1 MLLQM
6 LLTIQTL
13 LYQIQDTI
21 FKTVLSEQLHQE
33 KIKTAKCE
41 RIVSVFM
48 KKASAQ
54 TSLYTFFHSFVQLPS
69 MLFKNHK
76 FRLADLLALSVNEGI
91 FNVTINSTW
100 DYSNDKLILPVKYV
114 I

>member
-1 MLLQM
+1 M
-6 LLTIQTL
+6 LLTIQIL
-13 LYQIQDTI
+13 LYQIQDTT
-21 FKTVLSEQLHQE
+21 FKQSVSEQLHQE

-41 RIVSVFM
+41 RVESILM

-54 TSLYTFFHSFVQLPS
+54 TGLSTLFHSFVQPPS

-76 FRLADLLALSVNEGI
+76 FTLADLLELSVNEGI
-91 FNVTINSTW
+91 FNATIDSTW
-100 DYSNDKLILPVKYV
+100 DCSNDKLILPLKYV

>member
-6 LLTIQTL
+6 LHTIQIL
-13 LYQIQDTI
+13 LYQIRDTT
-21 FKTVLSEQLHQE
+21 FKQSVSEQLHQE
-33 KIKTAKCE
+33 KIKQQNVRVE
-41 RIVSVFM
+41 SVLM

-54 TSLYTFFHSFVQLPS
+54 TDLCTFFHRFVQLPS

-76 FRLADLLALSVNEGI
+76 FKLADLLALSVNERI
-91 FNVTINSTW
+91 FSETC
-100 DYSNDKLILPVKYV
+100 SNDKLKLPLKYV

>member
-1 MLLQM
+1 M
-6 LLTIQTL
+6 LLTIQIL
-13 LYQIQDTI
+13 LYQIQYTT
-21 FKTVLSEQLHQE
+21 FKRSVSEQLHQE
-33 KIKTAKCE
+33 KIRTAKCE
-41 RIVSVFM
+41 RVESELM
-48 KKASAQ
+48 KKVSAQ
-54 TSLYTFFHSFVQLPS
+54 TDLCTLYHSFVQLPS

-100 DYSNDKLILPVKYV
+100 DCSNDKLKLPLKYV